1 MNTNTVT
8 LRTIGFVLTL
18 LSLPAMKA
26 AEQFVNFSGGALC
39 LWDSPQSTVSI
50 HTDASD
56 FRGVH
61 LAVDNLAT
69 DIHNV
74 SSATVVENA
83 DAAQSHVIIGTI
95 GRSALV
101 DKYLPKSLKRELEG
115 RREKYI
121 LTTVSAKIG
130 GKRQTVLLIAGSDKR
145 GTIYGVYELSRQLG
159 VSPWYWWADVP
170 VRQHGAAYIRD
181 GVFTDGEPAVR
192 YRGIFLNDEWPAMG
206 NWANEHFGDFNS
218 KMYARVFELVLRLKG
233 NFMWPAMWNSAF
245 YADDPLNMKTA
256 DDMGIIMG
264 TSHHEPLGRA
274 QKEWTRVKNRGPWN
288 YDTNQQELN
297 DFWRGGVER
306 MKDTEDV
313 LTIGMRGNGDE
324 PMSAHADV
332 ALLERIV
339 ADQRRIIA
347 EATGRPADQTPQVWA
362 LYKEVQEYYEKGM
375 RVPDDV
381 ILLLCDDNWGDVR
394 LLPDLGGKHH
404 PGGYGMYYHV
414 DYVGGPRNS
423 KWLNVSQV
431 QRMWEQLQLTYTYG
445 VDRLWILNVGDL
457 KPMEFPIDFFLNMAW
472 NPSQYNATNLMDY
485 TTDFC
490 RTQFGDAEAV
500 EAARILNLTCKYAHR
515 KTAELLDKNTY
526 NLQSGEWKQMVDRY
540 RQLADDAQR
549 QYDRLDA
556 RYRDAYYQLILFPTL
571 AMANIYDLHYAYAM
585 NDYLAHQGNAEANQ
599 WADRARECYDR
610 DSVLCA
616 YYNHTLAGGK
626 WNHMMDQVHIGYTSW
641 QEPSRRYFPQP
652 LRVDA
657 DGKIVEQQQQGRFG
671 FGGGWGF
678 GGRQSQSQ
686 ATQPRVISAVEADEF
701 TAQTPATDTE
711 WTIIPNFGIYR
722 SGLALM
728 PYTKPTDG
736 ASVAYTLDLP
746 ADAFTLRLQ
755 LAPTFPFNNNQGQ
768 RLRIMIGGDMVA
780 ELNINQRYNENL
792 FQSNRINTQT
802 VNIAAPHTYSGR
814 QVLTLMPLNPGIVI
828 ERIEVVEK

>member
-1 MNTNTVT
+1 MK
-8 LRTIGFVLTL
+8 
-18 LSLPAMKA
+18 LSKCYKFFALATCAFLFGMPAIA
-26 AEQFVNFSGGALC
+26 ADQFVDFKSGVMC
-39 LWDSPQSTVSI
+39 LWSSPQASVAI

-56 FRGVH
+56 YTGVH
-61 LAVDNLAT
+61 LAASNLST
-69 DIHNV
+69 DIIAVRGEAPSVQGTQVAHIV
-74 SSATVVENA
+74 
-83 DAAQSHVIIGTI
+83 IGTI
-95 GRSALV
+95 GHSTLI
-101 DKYLPKSLKRELEG
+101 DNYLPKKLKSELDG

-121 LTTVSAKIG
+121 LTTVKAKIE
-130 GKRQTVLLIAGSDKR
+130 GKKQTVLLIAGSDKR
-145 GTIYGVYELSRQLG
+145 GTIYGIYELSRQLG

-170 VRQHGAAYIRD
+170 VQQHSAAYIKA
-181 GVFTDGEPAVR
+181 GTYTDGEPAVR

-206 NWANEHFGDFNS
+206 NWTNEHFGDFNS

-245 YADDPLNMKTA
+245 YVDDPLNSKTA

-274 QKEWTRVKNRGPWN
+274 QQEWTRVRTRGPWN
-288 YDTNQQELN
+288 YDTNQKELN

-339 ADQRRIIA
+339 ADQRKIIE

-445 VDRLWILNVGDL
+445 VDQLWILNVGDL

-472 NPSQYNATNLMDY
+472 NPSQFNAANLMDY
-485 TTDFC
+485 TTNFC
-490 RTQFGDAEAV
+490 RTQFGEAEAA
-500 EAARILNLTCKYAHR
+500 EAARILNLSCKYAHR
-515 KTAELLDKNTY
+515 KTAELLDKNTF

-540 RQLADDAQR
+540 RRLADEAQR
-549 QYDRLDA
+549 QYDRLQPQ
-556 RYRDAYYQLILFPTL
+556 YRDAYYQIILFPIL

-585 NDYLAHQGNAEANQ
+585 NDMLARKGDPEANR
-599 WADRARECYDR
+599 WADRARQCYDQ
-610 DSVLCA
+610 DSILCH
-616 YYNHTLAGGK
+616 YYNHQLAGGK
-626 WNHMMDQVHIGYTSW
+626 WNHMMDQLHIGYTSW
-641 QEPSRRYFPQP
+641 QEPRQRYFPQP
-652 LRVDA
+652 LRVGT
-657 DGKIVEQQQQGRFG
+657 DGKIIEQSAGRGPFGG
-671 FGGGWGF
+671 FGQQ
-678 GGRQSQSQ
+678 RP
-686 ATQPRVISAVEADEF
+686 ATFPNITAAVEAADF
-701 TAQTPATDTE
+701 VAHTDAE
-711 WTIIPNFGIYR
+711 GAKWTVIPHFGIYE
-722 SGLALM
+722 SGVALM
-728 PYTKPTDG
+728 PYTVATTG
-736 ASVAYTLDLP
+736 ASITYSMPLP
-746 ADAFTLRLQ
+746 ATAFTLRLQ
-755 LAPTFPFNNNQGQ
+755 LAPTFPFNNNEGQ
-768 RLRIMIGGDMVA
+768 RIKVSIGQKEQTEV
-780 ELNINQRYNENL
+780 NVNRRYNEYQ
-792 FQSNRINTQT
+792 FQGNRINT
-802 VNIAAPHTYSGR
+802 VNIKVEAGTVPSGT
-814 QVLTLMPLNPGIVI
+814 QSITLQPLDPGIVI
-828 ERIEVVEK
+828 ERLEIVE

>member
-1 MNTNTVT
+1 MKLSKLYKFFSLAASV
-8 LRTIGFVLTL
+8 FL
-18 LSLPAMKA
+18 LSMPAIA
-26 AEQFVNFSGGALC
+26 ADQFVDFTRGAMC
-39 LWDSPQSTVSI
+39 LWSSPQDAVAI

-56 FRGVH
+56 YPGVH
-61 LAVDNLAT
+61 IAADNLST
-69 DIHNV
+69 DILSV
-74 SSATVVENA
+74 RGGTP
-83 DAAQSHVIIGTI
+83 AQGAPTSHIVIGTI
-95 GRSALV
+95 GHSSLI
-101 DKYLPKSLKRELEG
+101 DNYLPKKLKSELDG
-115 RREKYI
+115 HREKYI
-121 LTTVSAKIG
+121 LTTVKAKIE
-130 GKRQTVLLIAGSDKR
+130 GKKQTVLLIAGSDKR
-145 GTIYGVYELSRQLG
+145 GTIYGIYELSRQLG

-170 VRQHGAAYIRD
+170 VQQHVAAYIKA
-181 GVFTDGEPAVR
+181 GTYTDGEPAVR

-274 QKEWTRVKNRGPWN
+274 QKEWTRVRTRGPWN
-288 YDTNQQELN
+288 YDTNQKELN

-339 ADQRRIIA
+339 ADQRKIIE

-445 VDRLWILNVGDL
+445 VDKLWILNVGDL

-472 NPSQYNATNLMDY
+472 NPSQFNASNLMDY
-485 TTDFC
+485 TTSFC
-490 RTQFGDAEAV
+490 RTQFGDAEAA

-540 RQLADDAQR
+540 RQLADEAQR
-549 QYDRLDA
+549 QYDRLDPK
-556 RYRDAYYQLILFPTL
+556 YRDAYYQLILFPTL

-585 NDYLAHQGNAEANQ
+585 NDMLARQGSQEANR
-599 WADRARECYDR
+599 WADRARQCYDQ
-610 DSVLCA
+610 DSILCD
-616 YYNHTLAGGK
+616 YYNHKLSDGK
-626 WNHMMDQVHIGYTSW
+626 WNHMIDQLHIGYTSW
-641 QEPSRRYFPQP
+641 QEPQRRYFPAP

-657 DGKIVEQQQQGRFG
+657 DGKIVEQAPAGRGFFGPFGQGRTPTFP
-671 FGGGWGF
+671 
-678 GGRQSQSQ
+678 
-686 ATQPRVISAVEADEF
+686 TILSAVEAADFVAHTDAEG
-701 TAQTPATDTE
+701 AQ
-711 WTIIPNFGIYR
+711 WTVIPYFGIYD
-722 SGLALM
+722 SGVALM
-728 PYTKPTDG
+728 PYTVPTTG
-736 ASVAYTLDLP
+736 ASITYQMPLP
-746 ADAFTLRLQ
+746 STAFTLRLQ
-755 LAPTFPFNNNQGQ
+755 LAPTFPFNNNEGQ
-768 RLRIMIGGDMVA
+768 RIKVSIADR
-780 ELNINQRYNENL
+780 ELTEVNINHRYNENL
-792 FQSNRINTQT
+792 FQGNRINTVSIKVDAGT
-802 VNIAAPHTYSGR
+802 VPAGTQRI
-814 QVLTLMPLNPGIVI
+814 TLRPLDPGVVI
-828 ERIEVVEK
+828 ERIEVVEAQ

>member
-1 MNTNTVT
+1 MK
-8 LRTIGFVLTL
+8 
-18 LSLPAMKA
+18 LSKCYKFFALATCAFLFGMPAIA
-26 AEQFVNFSGGALC
+26 ADQFVDFKSGVMC
-39 LWDSPQSTVSI
+39 LWSSPQASVAI

-56 FRGVH
+56 YTGVH
-61 LAVDNLAT
+61 LAANNLST
-69 DIHNV
+69 DIIAVRGEAPSVQGTQVAHIV
-74 SSATVVENA
+74 
-83 DAAQSHVIIGTI
+83 IGTI
-95 GRSALV
+95 GHSTLI
-101 DKYLPKSLKRELEG
+101 DNYLPKKLKSELDG

-121 LTTVSAKIG
+121 LTTVKAKIE
-130 GKRQTVLLIAGSDKR
+130 GKKQTVLLIAGSDKR
-145 GTIYGVYELSRQLG
+145 GTIYGIYELSRQLG

-170 VRQHGAAYIRD
+170 VQQHSAAYIKA
-181 GVFTDGEPAVR
+181 GTYTDGEPAVR

-206 NWANEHFGDFNS
+206 NWTNEHFGDFNS
-218 KMYARVFELVLRLKG
+218 KMYVRVFELVLRLKG

-245 YADDPLNMKTA
+245 YVDDPLNSKTA

-274 QKEWTRVKNRGPWN
+274 QQEWTRVRTRGPWN
-288 YDTNQQELN
+288 YDTNQKELN

-339 ADQRRIIA
+339 ADQRKIIE

-445 VDRLWILNVGDL
+445 VDQLWILNVGDL

-472 NPSQYNATNLMDY
+472 NPSQFNASNLMNY
-485 TTDFC
+485 TTSFC
-490 RTQFGDAEAV
+490 RTQFGEAEAA
-500 EAARILNLTCKYAHR
+500 EAARILNLSCKYAHR
-515 KTAELLDKNTY
+515 KTAELLDKNTF

-540 RQLADDAQR
+540 RRLADEAQR
-549 QYDRLDA
+549 QYDRLQPQ
-556 RYRDAYYQLILFPTL
+556 YRDAYYQIILFPIL

-585 NDYLAHQGNAEANQ
+585 NDMLARKGDPEANR
-599 WADRARECYDR
+599 WADRARQCYDQ
-610 DSVLCA
+610 DSILCH
-616 YYNHTLAGGK
+616 YYNHQLAGGK
-626 WNHMMDQVHIGYTSW
+626 WNHMMDQLHIGYTSW
-641 QEPSRRYFPQP
+641 QEPRQRYFPQP
-652 LRVDA
+652 LRVGT
-657 DGKIVEQQQQGRFG
+657 DGKIIEQSAGRGPFGG
-671 FGGGWGF
+671 FGQQ
-678 GGRQSQSQ
+678 RP
-686 ATQPRVISAVEADEF
+686 ATFPNITAAVEAADF
-701 TAQTPATDTE
+701 VAHTDAE
-711 WTIIPNFGIYR
+711 GAKWTVIPHFGIYE
-722 SGLALM
+722 SGVALM
-728 PYTKPTDG
+728 PYTAATTG
-736 ASVAYTLDLP
+736 ASITYSMSLP
-746 ADAFTLRLQ
+746 ATAFTLRLQ
-755 LAPTFPFNNNQGQ
+755 LAPTFPFNNNEGQ
-768 RLRIMIGGDMVA
+768 RIKVSIGQK
-780 ELNINQRYNENL
+780 ELTEVNVNRRYNEYQ
-792 FQSNRINTQT
+792 FQGNRINTVSIKVEAGT
-802 VNIAAPHTYSGR
+802 VPSGT
-814 QVLTLMPLNPGIVI
+814 QSITLQPLDPGIVI
-828 ERIEVVEK
+828 ERLEIVE